1 MDSLTGMFKSKE
13 PEVTEVPQSNNAP
26 QQSTYDIM
34 KEKAGKY
41 GTRPID
47 QNWASVR
54 KAANRKFTNVRE
66 QATGYANQAAA
77 KTGHISTEACE
88 QAKAEACEQ
97 AKAEAVQQYIDE
109 QASKKWFGGKRKTR
123 KGKGKKGK
131 KQTKKVKKTRKGK
144 KTRRNRK
151 GKK

>member
-13 PEVTEVPQSNNAP
+13 PEVQEVTEVQQRNNANQQP
-26 QQSTYDIM
+26 QGYYDKYSTRSV
-34 KEKAGKY
+34 A
-41 GTRPID
+41 
-47 QNWASVR
+47 QNLASAK
-54 KAANRKFTNVRE
+54 KAATRKFTNVRG
-66 QATGYANQAAA
+66 QAMGYANQAAA
-77 KTGHISTEACE
+77 KTGYISTEACDL
-88 QAKAEACEQ
+88 

-123 KGKGKKGK
+123 KGKGKKR
-131 KQTKKVKKTRKGK
+131 TKKVKKTRKGK